1 MRWFPHC
8 TWLAILTILSEIL
21 LSPVSAFLGVVYSPC
36 TSTAHRASSSQLDA
50 GCNCQR
56 ELLGGNGMNPL
67 RAKARASIAR
77 YTSATARRLDARDS
91 RSRLWMS
98 APAPPVKPPKK
109 RGFGG
114 GGGGDEFFVR
124 ELAEPEK
131 TRLLSSWRA
140 YAKADGGAK
149 FFETIEI
156 INNIVRARIP

>member
-8 TWLAILTILSEIL
+8 TRLATLTVLSEIL
-21 LSPVSAFLGVVYSPC
+21 LSPVSAFLGVVHSSY
-36 TSTAHRASSSQLDA
+36 TGTARRASSSHLDA
-50 GCNCQR
+50 SCNCQQ
-56 ELLGGNGMNPL
+56 ELLGGNGLNPL
-67 RAKARASIAR
+67 RAKARASIVR
-77 YTSATARRLDARDS
+77 YASGNAGRLDARES
-91 RSRLWMS
+91 HSRLWMS

-114 GGGGDEFFVR
+114 GGGGDDFFVR

-131 TRLLSSWRA
+131 TRLLSSWKA

-156 INNIVRARIP
+156 IDNIVRARIP